1 MPFDNQI
8 EIPTSFMALYVTLGH
23 SRPNAPHQVV
33 LERYERCEDIACLL
47 AESAQAMA
55 FKENLSERE
64 VLTRCYLGLIADS
77 SNFSAR
83 ESTWVVRRLAELLD
97 CPALDADAL
106 DACRNGYP
114 DIQA

>member
-8 EIPTSFMALYVTLGH
+8 EIPPSFMALYVTLGH

-47 AESAQAMA
+47 AEPAQTMA

-77 SNFSAR
+77 SNYSRQEAD
-83 ESTWVVRRLAELLD
+83 WVVRRLAELLD
-97 CPALDADAL
+97 WAPLEPDEL
-106 DACRNGYP
+106 DACQN
-114 DIQA
+114 